1 MRMRKSVAYRLCFLL
16 VLPRYHRDDGDVPI
30 RSRELTLIDIFERK
44 WIRVANLKLSR
55 PQKRSEYQHN
65 RNEEKTLNPKT
76 QSAKAIGVKMRH
88 CPTVDVHAKSKS
100 SMFIDVRLQKSFM
113 TVFCLILALVLGA
126 CDRMITSRHSQVIK
140 DAESKTADGN
150 YLRAVTLYESALD
163 GSPRSAEIH
172 YRLALLY
179 DDKMHDP
186 LSALHHFKR
195 YLTLA
200 PTGSHANEAKNFM
213 KKDELELA
221 TSLSGDSVVSRAEAA
236 RLKNENLALRKDL
249 EDQRAR
255 PLIAAAEKA
264 PVTSPPDKKEG
275 AKPSS
280 GKSRTYVVRDGD
292 TLASISRKFYKSSG
306 HWKKIRDAN
315 REVVENPAKLKAGQT
330 LTIP

>member
-1 MRMRKSVAYRLCFLL
+1 
-16 VLPRYHRDDGDVPI
+16 
-30 RSRELTLIDIFERK
+30 
-44 WIRVANLKLSR
+44 
-55 PQKRSEYQHN
+55 
-65 RNEEKTLNPKT
+65 
-76 QSAKAIGVKMRH
+76 VKMRRFR
-88 CPTVDVHAKSKS
+88 TVDVHAKSKS
-100 SMFIDVRLQKSFM
+100 SMLIDERLQKSFM
-113 TVFCLILALVLGA
+113 TAFCLILAFAVGA

-200 PTGSHANEAKNFM
+200 PTGSHANDAKNFM
-213 KKDELELA
+213 KKDELELG
-221 TSLSGDSVVSRAEAA
+221 TSLSGDSVVSRTEAA
-236 RLKNENLALRKDL
+236 RLKNENLSLRKEL

-255 PLIAAAEKA
+255 PLIAASEKA

-275 AKPSS
+275 AKTSS
-280 GKSRTYVVRDGD
+280 GNSRTYVVRDGD
-292 TLASISRKFYKSSG
+292 TLASISRKFYKSSA